1 MKRFKNAII
10 SAWRW
15 VTQRKRVIAMDVPRR
30 CDTRAEKM
38 RIIKATEK
46 FLERNI
52 IIN

>member
-1 MKRFKNAII
+1 MKIFKNVII
-10 SAWRW
+10 SVWRW
-15 VTQRKRVIAMDVPRR
+15 VTERKRVIAMDVPRH
-30 CDTRAEKM
+30 CDTRAEKV

>member
-1 MKRFKNAII
+1 MKRFKNLLVSLKRLIEKP
-10 SAWRW
+10 
-15 VTQRKRVIAMDVPRR
+15 KRVIAMDVPRH
-30 CDTRAEKM
+30 CDTRAEKV